1 MRNDHCFQRILLDA
15 ACGGRWLDHV
25 AGRPAYKAIDPAR
38 LAAAV
43 ALARAVA
50 AGNADLD
57 ALNRQS
63 LGWRGKLR

>member
-1 MRNDHCFQRILLDA
+1 MDA
-15 ACGGRWLDHV
+15 G
-25 AGRPAYKAIDPAR
+25 R

-43 ALARAVA
+43 ALARSVA
-50 AGNADLD
+50 AGTADLD